1 METHPSSKKG
11 AKTVKYFIVITIK
24 ARELDFGIK
33 FGQEKSRIS
42 RNKKEWKSLTLLIRK
57 KAHWAEK
64 ISHQDEVDEKE
75 PNSGKTCTS

>member
-33 FGQEKSRIS
+33 FGQEKRRIS
-42 RNKKEWKSLTLLIRK
+42 RNKKEWKALLFL
-57 KAHWAEK
+57 
-64 ISHQDEVDEKE
+64 
-75 PNSGKTCTS
+75 